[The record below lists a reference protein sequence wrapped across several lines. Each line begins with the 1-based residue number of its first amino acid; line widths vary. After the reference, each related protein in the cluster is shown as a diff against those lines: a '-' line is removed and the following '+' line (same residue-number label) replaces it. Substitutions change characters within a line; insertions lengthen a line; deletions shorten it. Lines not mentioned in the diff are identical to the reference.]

1 MVDRYSLIKVESIS
15 DFLLDDKNNLT
26 PIYNASPTFEL
37 PIIDLNLKKITQT
50 LWGSSSY
57 LSKNKSLAKRL
68 VNLEV
73 SKIKKSNIL
82 MYCVGIKEKYEDL
95 SGDSFYYFSFVTS
108 QSDNKW
114 RKFTNQIPMFF
125 DTRYLDIWF
134 DKTSTFKKLNSF
146 INPLRFEDF
155 NNFSISPYFENMT
168 IDDRRV
174 VEPKNNLNQYGN
186 YSLFD

>member
-1 MVDRYSLIKVESIS
+1 MVFFSEY
-15 DFLLDDKNNLT
+15 
-26 PIYNASPTFEL
+26 
-37 PIIDLNLKKITQT
+37 
-50 LWGSSSY
+50 
-57 LSKNKSLAKRL
+57 NKSKGK
-68 VNLEV
+68 NLLFFFQR
-73 SKIKKSNIL
+73 INW
-82 MYCVGIKEKYEDL
+82 YCVGIKEKYEDL

-168 IDDRRV
+168 NI
-174 VEPKNNLNQYGN
+174 VEW
-186 YSLFD
+186 